1 MINYYKEYSHLLEVK
16 WKDLNNKYKLG
27 EDDSVDKQ
35 KQYVRGVYQN
45 LQGMLG
51 HKTDLEYIK
60 KIKAKL
66 ATGRYP

>member
-1 MINYYKEYSHLLEVK
+1 
-16 WKDLNNKYKLG
+16 
-27 EDDSVDKQ
+27 
-35 KQYVRGVYQN
+35 
-45 LQGMLG
+45 MLG